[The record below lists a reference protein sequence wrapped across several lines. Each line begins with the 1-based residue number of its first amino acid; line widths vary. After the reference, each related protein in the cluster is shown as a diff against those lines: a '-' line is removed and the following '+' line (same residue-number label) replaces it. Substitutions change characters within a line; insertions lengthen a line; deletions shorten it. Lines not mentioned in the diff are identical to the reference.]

1 MKIVV
6 GLGNPGAR
14 YKDTR
19 HNIGFQVLD
28 ELARRWRSENWKRRF
43 EAEVSEHRAGG
54 PVLLVKPQTFM
65 NLSGEAVR
73 EAAKFYKVAPQDI
86 IAIHDDLDLPAGRL
100 RIRERGG
107 AGGHKG
113 IQSMI
118 VQLGTDAFVRVK
130 FGIGRPPAEW
140 DTADYVLG
148 RFSPE
153 EQPSISQTI
162 GLAADAVEAIL
173 AEGTSAAM
181 NRFNR
186 QGERRC

>member
-1 MKIVV
+1 MLLLV
-6 GLGNPGAR
+6 GLGNPGDKYASN
-14 YKDTR
+14 R
-19 HNIGFQVLD
+19 HNIGFMAVD
-28 ELARRWRSENWKRRF
+28 VVHTRWRFPPWRKNF
-43 EAEVSEHRAGG
+43 QALVAEGTIDGER
-54 PVLLVKPQTFM
+54 VLLMKPQTFM

-153 EQPSISQTI
+153 EQPIISQTI

-186 QGERRC
+186 QGE